1 MLQACSPKENLLASV
16 LANGTDKLLISDLVD
31 VVDDVMIVGGV
42 ISVCGM
48 QVCMVVNDFEQ

>member
-1 MLQACSPKENLLASV
+1 MSV

-42 ISVCGM
+42 ISVSGM
-48 QVCMVVNDFEQ
+48 QDWL